1 MHYLLVRELTSSC
14 QPERRRHWGQLKCR
28 KRVDPVREAALL
40 PPNREKFLVL
50 LLYLSN
56 STCLC
61 RGGSDSERVANE
73 NTITHRHPNKVLPP
87 RPWRHDIFRL
97 DS

>member
-14 QPERRRHWGQLKCR
+14 QPERRRHWGQLKHR
-28 KRVDPVREAALL
+28 KRVDPVREAVLL

-50 LLYLSN
+50 LLDLSN

-61 RGGSDSERVANE
+61 RGDSERVANE

-87 RPWRHDIFRL
+87 RPWRYDIFRL